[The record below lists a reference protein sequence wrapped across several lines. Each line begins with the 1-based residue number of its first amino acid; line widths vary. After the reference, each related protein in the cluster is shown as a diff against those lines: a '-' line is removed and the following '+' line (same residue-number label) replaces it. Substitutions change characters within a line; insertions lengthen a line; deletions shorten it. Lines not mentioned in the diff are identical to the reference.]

1 MKSIRD
7 IKEEFQTA
15 VDLETK
21 EKLAQS
27 YQTDSRKGVQD
38 LIARVYPGKGEAAER
53 AGASGGDETIRKE
66 ICRLYGNL
74 WN

>member
-38 LIARVYPGKGEAAER
+38 LIARVYRE
-53 AGASGGDETIRKE
+53 KE
-66 ICRLYGNL
+66 N
-74 WN
+74 

>member
-15 VDLETK
+15 VDLQTK

-27 YQTDSRKGVQD
+27 YQADSRKGVQD
-38 LIARVYPGKGEAAER
+38 LIARVYREQSSFQR
-53 AGASGGDETIRKE
+53 IVLFC
-66 ICRLYGNL
+66 I
-74 WN
+74 